1 MNPTETRWRVPRASR
16 IRLLG
21 LLLAVVIG
29 GAVTFG
35 GAAADDETNVVLR
48 ARFLDAEAALAQADR
63 ARAAALWQQ
72 LAAAGYPLA
81 PYLHYQLLGDQLE
94 LSQRQ
99 AVRDFLDAHPD
110 LPLARRLRA
119 RWLATLAAE
128 DAWPLLMADYA
139 PMHDAAS
146 QCRYHYAQWQTGQQ
160 DAAYEG
166 ARSLWLTGRSQ
177 PNACDPLFAAWRAS
191 EAFEPTLVWDRL
203 VLAVAA
209 GQTALVR
216 FLEAELPPADQPLG
230 ALWRAA
236 RSQPTRLVTD
246 PRLQSAAG
254 GPARQSRL
262 AQIRADVAMR
272 LVRADPASAA
282 AHWPQLAAQLAD
294 PAPVRHELAI
304 RLLLQGEQHAGQF
317 AEAIPPAQRD
327 ESLIGWQVRW
337 ALGRADWPYLLR
349 ALEALDAATVGQAQ
363 WAYWRGRALAVLGRA
378 DQARAAFAQAASQ
391 REFHGL
397 LAADRLGRA
406 YALEHRP
413 LMVSE
418 TDMAALLAEAPAFAR
433 MNELAWLG
441 REAELRAEW
450 FAAIGPL
457 PPAQIPA
464 AAALAERWGQYALA
478 ISALAGIGA
487 WDDLNRRFP
496 TPYRPL
502 VAESAARTALAPSL
516 IYAIARRESAMNP
529 QAVSPAGAVGLMQL
543 MPATGK
549 AVARRQGEQLPSP
562 SLLREP
568 ARNLRYGSA
577 YLGELIDRY
586 EGHLPMA
593 IAAYNAGPGRVAQWR
608 PAHTP
613 VPADIWIETI
623 PYRETRS
630 YVQAV
635 LLYETIYRW
644 RLGRP
649 AVPVS
654 HLLEAVTPS
663 ASALAA
669 KDS

>member
-1 MNPTETRWRVPRASR
+1 MSPTETPRRLTPARR

-21 LLLAVVIG
+21 LLLAI
-29 GAVTFG
+29 AFG
-35 GAAADDETNVVLR
+35 GMAGVGCADTSEAPNAALR
-48 ARFLDAEAALAQADR
+48 ARLLDAEAALAQGDL
-63 ARAAALWQQ
+63 ARSEALWQR
-72 LAAAGYPLA
+72 LEAAGYPLA
-81 PYLHYQLLGDQLE
+81 PYLRYRLLGDELK

-99 AVRDFLDAHPD
+99 AVQEFLDAHPD
-110 LPLARRLRA
+110 LPLATRLRA

-128 DAWPLLMADYA
+128 GAWPLLVADYA
-139 PMHDAAS
+139 PMRDAAS
-146 QCRYHYAQWQTGQQ
+146 QCRYHYAQWQTGQRA
-160 DAAYEG
+160 AAYAG

-191 EAFEPTLVWDRL
+191 ETFEPALIWDRL

-209 GQTALVR
+209 DQAGLVR
-216 FLEAELPPADQPLG
+216 FLEAELAPADQPFG
-230 ALWRAA
+230 ALWRVA

-246 PRLQSAAG
+246 PRLQSAAEA
-254 GPARQSRL
+254 PVHQTRL

-272 LVRADPASAA
+272 LVRAEPAYAA
-282 AHWPQLAAQLAD
+282 AHWPQLATQLAD

-304 RLLLQGEQHAGQF
+304 RLLLRGEPNAGQF
-317 AEAIPPAQRD
+317 AEAIAGAQRD
-327 ESLIGWQVRW
+327 EALIGWQVRW
-337 ALGRADWPYLLR
+337 ALNRADWPYLLR
-349 ALEALDAATVGQAQ
+349 ALEALDAERSGQAQ
-363 WAYWRGRALAVLGRA
+363 WAYWRGRALAALGRA
-378 DQARAAFAQAASQ
+378 DEARAAFAQAATQ

-406 YALEHRP
+406 YTLGHRP
-413 LMVSE
+413 LTVSE
-418 TDMAALLAEAPAFAR
+418 ADMAALLARAPAFAR

-441 REAELRAEW
+441 RATELRAEW
-450 FAAIGPL
+450 FAIIGTL
-457 PPAQIPA
+457 PAAQIPTA
-464 AAALAERWGQYALA
+464 VALAERWGQQALA

-487 WDDLNRRFP
+487 WDDLMRRFP

-502 VAESAARTALAPSL
+502 VAESSARTGLEPSL

-529 QAVSPAGAVGLMQL
+529 GAVSPAGAVGLMQL

-549 AVARRQGEQLPSP
+549 AVARRQGEPLASP
-562 SLLREP
+562 MLLREP

-577 YLGELIDRY
+577 YLRELIDRY

-608 PAHTP
+608 PTHSP
-613 VPADIWIETI
+613 VPADVWIETI
-623 PYRETRS
+623 PYQETRR

-644 RLGRP
+644 RLRHP

-654 HLLEAVTPS
+654 RLLEAVTPV
-663 ASALAA
+663 APALATT
-669 KDS
+669 SG